1 MRRCSYLVP
10 CDLWLFSGLYV
21 VVDVR
26 TEDVFALTQLGLLE
40 VPHLG
45 VEAETRVVLGYRE
58 RHGHLHT
65 VRGVPAKCTKPT
77 LSTSLTETANVSF
90 ALEKTFKC
98 SLFHGDQRERDISR
112 SRYDSETTLF
122 FIAEMSL

>member
-45 VEAETRVVLGYRE
+45 VEAETRVVLGHRE

-65 VRGVPAKCTKPT
+65 VRGVPAKHTKPT
-77 LSTSLTETANVSF
+77 PSTSLTETDNVSF
-90 ALEKTFKC
+90 ALEKAFKRSLSEISGREISHVHITTQNPC
-98 SLFHGDQRERDISR
+98 SL
-112 SRYDSETTLF
+112 L
-122 FIAEMSL
+122 LK